1 MMLRRNTR
9 GIREIDPRR
18 SERCEILKTMHV
30 FARIALLFALF
41 LIGFCAR
48 GATSVIR
55 IAGAAPLSGDQA
67 ASNVSI
73 RNGMLLAVEEAQAR
87 FARLGV
93 KLEYLEADDGASEE
107 TGVRVAERLAA
118 DRAVLGV
125 VGHVNSSVSL
135 KAMRVYAK
143 TNLLMVSAA
152 STNPGITTQGLK
164 NVARVCGRDDVQ
176 GPIAAQFVRD
186 VLGARR
192 VFIVNEGTEYGIGLA
207 NSFRDR
213 ARRLGLSVVG
223 FVTNPDTSLTGAKPL
238 EAAFWTN
245 LAQQV
250 KLYQPQAVYYGGVDP
265 QGAALTKALREAGF
279 QGSIVAPDGID
290 TQNFVTLAGANAK
303 GVYYTST
310 AGPLSYLTNASEFA
324 KRYAARFKMPPES
337 YSAYAY
343 DAANV
348 VVDAVIRAYK
358 NTGNNL
364 PTRAAVSEAARAAS
378 LNGITGPI
386 GFTDTGDRRVADYFV
401 LQFKTAKYPGTVVR
415 KLSSAP
421 PTP

>member
-1 MMLRRNTR
+1 
-9 GIREIDPRR
+9 
-18 SERCEILKTMHV
+18 MHV
-30 FARIALLFALF
+30 FARVAFLSVLF
-41 LIGFCAR
+41 LIGFSAR
-48 GATSVIR
+48 GATTVIR

-67 ASNVSI
+67 VSNVSI

-87 FARLGV
+87 FATLGV
-93 KLEYLEADDGASEE
+93 KLEYLEADDQASEE
-107 TGVRVAERLAA
+107 VGMRVAGRVAA
-118 DRAVLGV
+118 DPAVLGV

-135 KAMRVYAK
+135 KAMRVYTA

-186 VLGARR
+186 VLGVRR

-213 ARRLGLSVVG
+213 ARKIGLSVVG
-223 FVTNPDTSLTGAKPL
+223 FVTNPDTSIREAKPL
-238 EAAFWTN
+238 EGGFWTN

-265 QGAALTKALREAGF
+265 QGAALTKSLRAAGF

-290 TQNFVTLAGANAK
+290 TDNFVTLAGSSAK

-310 AGPLSYLTNASEFA
+310 AGPLSFLTNASGFV
-324 KRYAARFKMPPES
+324 KRYTARFKLRPES

-348 VVDAVIRAYK
+348 VVDAIIRAYK
-358 NTGNNL
+358 NAGNKI
-364 PTRAAVSEAARAAS
+364 PTRAAVSAAARGAALS
-378 LNGITGPI
+378 GVTGQI

-401 LQFKTAKYPGTVVR
+401 LQFKTAKYPGVVVR

-421 PTP
+421 PTQ

>member
-1 MMLRRNTR
+1 M
-9 GIREIDPRR
+9 
-18 SERCEILKTMHV
+18 
-30 FARIALLFALF
+30 
-41 LIGFCAR
+41 
-48 GATSVIR
+48 IR

-67 ASNVSI
+67 ASNISI
-73 RNGMLLAVEEAQAR
+73 RNGMLLAMEEAQAR
-87 FARLGV
+87 FSKLGV
-93 KLEYLEADDGASEE
+93 KLEYLEADDQASEE
-107 TGVRVAERLAA
+107 VGVRVAQRVAA
-118 DRAVLGV
+118 DPLVLGV

-135 KAMRVYAK
+135 KAVRVYAA

-152 STNPGITTQGLK
+152 STNPGVTTQGLS

-192 VFIVNEGTEYGIGLA
+192 VFVINEGTSYGLGLA
-207 NSFRDR
+207 ASFRDR
-213 ARRLGLSVVG
+213 ARSIGLSVVG
-223 FVTNPDTSLTGAKPL
+223 FVTNPDTSISGAKPL
-238 EAAFWTN
+238 ERAYWTN

-250 KLYQPQAVYYGGVDP
+250 KLYQPQAVYYSGVDP
-265 QGAALTKALREAGF
+265 QGGALTKALRAAGF

-290 TQNFVTLAGANAK
+290 TENFVTLAGASAK

-310 AGPLSYLTNASEFA
+310 AGPLSFLPNASGFA
-324 KRYAARFKMPPES
+324 KRYGARFKMPPES

-348 VVDAVIRAYK
+348 VVDAIIRAFRT
-358 NTGNNL
+358 NGNKI
-364 PTRAAVSEAARAAS
+364 PTRDAVSAAARTAS
-378 LNGITGPI
+378 LSGVTGQI

-401 LQFKTAKYPGTVVR
+401 LQFKTAKYPGVVVR

-421 PTP
+421 PTK